1 MKFAATET
9 IDRSNLL
16 VELSATY
23 YGVTTSFEGLAE
35 IEMPKWRILFLIYRN
50 EGCTQKRL
58 TELIRVAPASIT
70 RQVKLLEAGQ
80 LIRREADVLDNRL
93 TWVFL
98 TESGKTYV
106 EQKLDLRRQF
116 FETMLTESS
125 FEFDRPLTMLTGLSD
140 AEVVT
145 FLLTMRRVRAN
156 LGLSE

>member
-1 MKFAATET
+1 MKSAATET
-9 IDRSNLL
+9 IDRDNLL

-23 YGVTTSFEGLAE
+23 YGVTTSFEELAE

-70 RQVKLLEAGQ
+70 RQVKLLESGQ

-116 FETMLTESS
+116 FEN
-125 FEFDRPLTMLTGLSD
+125 MLTGLSE